1 MKSMPASSAM
11 RARRAQSGQLADQR
25 SGTLVA
31 ERPDEQLAPNTPIF
45 SALALYMAMRSCI
58 DAVRA
63 STTFSIRFRTLRPIW
78 PQLLQRRLDE
88 RSVDRI
94 VEIDRALDQ
103 ALLSVEGEIVGEAR
117 LVHPSVRVHSGR
129 RDQFIDLPTLDRSR
143 FREDGDDLVGVR
155 PVEPAVRE
163 RAVVEAHGADIGA
176 HELPRGGRPL
186 GGELLG
192 V

>member
-45 SALALYMAMRSCI
+45 SVLALYMAMRSCI

-63 STTFSIRFRTLRPIW
+63 STMFSSGSRVLRPIW
-78 PQLLQRRLDE
+78 SQLLERRLRE
-88 RSVDRI
+88 RPVDRV
-94 VEIDRALDQ
+94 VEIDGAFDQ
-103 ALLSVEGEIVGEAR
+103 ALLGVEREIISEAR
-117 LVHPSVRVHSGR
+117 LVDAAVRVHAGR
-129 RDQFIDLPTLDRSR
+129 RDQLVDLPTLDRGR